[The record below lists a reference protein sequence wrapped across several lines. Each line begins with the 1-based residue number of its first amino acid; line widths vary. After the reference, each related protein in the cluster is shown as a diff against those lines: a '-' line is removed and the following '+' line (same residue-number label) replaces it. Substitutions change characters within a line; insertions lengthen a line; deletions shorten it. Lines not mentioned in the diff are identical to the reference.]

1 MALIPPN
8 NYPLD
13 KLVEKIVELKYGK
26 DAIAKQAIQNSKK
39 GMVVIRAGKKIP
51 KEKDDQRWKKARE
64 AILNAI
70 LDERLNAY
78 VSSEKGREMYIVSDE
93 WELREN
99 PKFEDHQVE
108 LTLCDG
114 KLTWRAKP
122 EFDGQP
128 VYFRAN
134 EKDSFLDKL
143 IGAYPK
149 KSSGKKKSGRHAVS
163 KEHKKEA
170 RKVAKRLWK
179 EDKNI
184 TIAAMG
190 HHDEINDVAPNYSES
205 WYRNQLKDLA
215 PSNKPGRPSKRN

>member
-114 KLTWRAKP
+114 KLTWRAK
-122 EFDGQP
+122 
-128 VYFRAN
+128 
-134 EKDSFLDKL
+134 L
-143 IGAYPK
+143 
-149 KSSGKKKSGRHAVS
+149 
-163 KEHKKEA
+163 
-170 RKVAKRLWK
+170 
-179 EDKNI
+179 
-184 TIAAMG
+184 
-190 HHDEINDVAPNYSES
+190 
-205 WYRNQLKDLA
+205 
-215 PSNKPGRPSKRN
+215 

>member
-51 KEKDDQRWKKARE
+51 KEKDDQRRKKARE

-149 KSSGKKKSGRHAVS
+149 KSSGKKKAV
-163 KEHKKEA
+163 
-170 RKVAKRLWK
+170 VMPCP
-179 EDKNI
+179 KNI
-184 TIAAMG
+184 KKKLERSPKGCGKKTKISLSPQWATMMKSTMLPQIIQKAG
-190 HHDEINDVAPNYSES
+190 IEIN
-205 WYRNQLKDLA
+205 
-215 PSNKPGRPSKRN
+215 

>member
-1 MALIPPN
+1 MRLGRTFCKVFFVLPLPHDNTGPIPIT
-8 NYPLD
+8 
-13 KLVEKIVELKYGK
+13 KIAGIKMGTIVELKYGK

-51 KEKDDQRWKKARE
+51 KEKDDQRRKKARE

-149 KSSGKKKSGRHAVS
+149 KSSGTFKKLNNFFNLPRNHFTKIEEGLV
-163 KEHKKEA
+163 K
-170 RKVAKRLWK
+170 
-179 EDKNI
+179 
-184 TIAAMG
+184 TISHLRG
-190 HHDEINDVAPNYSES
+190 V
-205 WYRNQLKDLA
+205 
-215 PSNKPGRPSKRN
+215 